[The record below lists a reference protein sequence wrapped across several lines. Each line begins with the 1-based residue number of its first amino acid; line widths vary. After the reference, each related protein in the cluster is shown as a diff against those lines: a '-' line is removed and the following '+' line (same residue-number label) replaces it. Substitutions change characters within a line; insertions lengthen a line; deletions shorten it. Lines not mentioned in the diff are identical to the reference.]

1 MRLFAARET
10 HIRTSFAHNVYN
22 QNIQA
27 DIRNIYHLEL
37 IQLFQ
42 HRVSA
47 PVWSATTAVVAY
59 TRYCRFA
66 IKIVR
71 LAFQLVSI
79 SAITWSSFWHFA
91 SPLSAAAVA
100 PLCQIF
106 TMRSFFYT
114 FFSFLLRKFSHA
126 LVSFFCFSSFPLTSW
141 HCHLHL
147 RITHARNNKI
157 YLFSLFPSACL
168 TFHRLSLF
176 FSLRLTT
183 VTNELWL
190 VLLDALTLSYSRL
203 LASANAFPLQ
213 HTFLI
218 SWEIFKLFLHRV
230 PMTTTTVTIICTS
243 LLFWLPWGVP

>member
-1 MRLFAARET
+1 M
-10 HIRTSFAHNVYN
+10 
-22 QNIQA
+22 
-27 DIRNIYHLEL
+27 
-37 IQLFQ
+37 
-42 HRVSA
+42 
-47 PVWSATTAVVAY
+47 WSATTAVVAY

-79 SAITWSSFWHFA
+79 SAHTWSSFWHFA
-91 SPLSAAAVA
+91 SPHSAAAA

-203 LASANAFPLQ
+203 LACRKKNINISEVLVKISDCLTVVSRHQ
-213 HTFLI
+213 HERTSVSFFVWVSRCFTCKSGIARVEFLI
-218 SWEIFKLFLHRV
+218 TLK
-230 PMTTTTVTIICTS
+230 IIQ
-243 LLFWLPWGVP
+243 